1 MTRPD
6 LFNDFY
12 FFCPE
17 LIDEKRLIINSKINK
32 MYEAKLLQNFNR
44 VSVLVNEIIADIESI
59 ASDSN
64 ISLEFSEDG
73 TTLTLPKIN

>member
-1 MTRPD
+1 MIMAAANRPI
-6 LFNDFY
+6 L
-12 FFCPE
+12 
-17 LIDEKRLIINSKINK
+17 
-32 MYEAKLLQNFNR
+32 
-44 VSVLVNEIIADIESI
+44 LVNEIIADIESI